1 MGTANYT
8 RECGPDGNTIVH
20 LHATNSWTTVYVNG
34 QVIHDTNNDGT
45 ADLTTGPGVYSIEW
59 YGPSTD
65 GNGVQHPELPFIPLN
80 PFPTILDIPALTDCV
95 APTTTTAAPTT
106 SEAPTESTALVP
118 PSTIATITPQIDM
131 DVDPCVTS
139 TGCTTVAVGV
149 PPALPATGGGDT
161 LLGAGVLVLAVGV
174 IATFVARRR
183 KPTAAQKRLV
193 VARLNEVP
201 S

>member
-20 LHATNSWTTVYVNG
+20 ITATNGWTTVYVDG
-34 QVIHDTNNDGT
+34 AVIHDTNNDGLVDT
-45 ADLTTGPGVYSIEW
+45 TTGPGVHTIEW
-59 YGPSTD
+59 WGPSSHDPTFL
-65 GNGVQHPELPFIPLN
+65 VLLN
-80 PFPTILDIPALTDCV
+80 EPTILDIPALTDCGV
-95 APTTTTAAPTT
+95 PTTTAAPTT

-149 PPALPATGGGDT
+149 PPTLPATGGGDT
-161 LLGAGVLVLAVGV
+161 LLGAGVLVLAVGTALMV
-174 IATFVARRR
+174 IKRRGRVA
-183 KPTAAQKRLV
+183 
-193 VARLNEVP
+193 

>member
-1 MGTANYT
+1 MKRSTRSLVALGALTLTGVMFAPAAHAGNITYY
-8 RECGPDGNTIVH
+8 RECAPDGQTIVY
-20 LHATNSWTTVYVNG
+20 LTAQNGYLTVY
-34 QVIHDTNNDGT
+34 IDGIEGHT
-45 ADLTTGPGVYSIEW
+45 LVTGPGTHTVEW
-59 YGPSTD
+59 WGYPTSDGVRVDGPAVLWD
-65 GNGVQHPELPFIPLN
+65 RK
-80 PFPTILDIPALTDCV
+80 TITIDPSNCQ

-149 PPALPATGGGDT
+149 PPTLPATGRNDGELLLTGGS
-161 LLGAGVLVLAVGV
+161 LILAGSLAVLLV
-174 IATFVARRR
+174 RRTR
-183 KPTAAQKRLV
+183 RVT
-193 VARLNEVP
+193 

>member
-20 LHATNSWTTVYVNG
+20 ITATNGWTTVYVDG
-34 QVIHDTNNDGT
+34 AVIHDTNADGLVDT
-45 ADLTTGPGVYSIEW
+45 TTGPGVHKIEW
-59 YGPSTD
+59 WGPSSHD
-65 GNGVQHPELPFIPLN
+65 PNFLVLLN
-80 PFPTILDIPALTDCV
+80 EPTILDIPALTDCV

-118 PSTIATITPQIDM
+118 PSTIATAIDM

-139 TGCTTVAVGV
+139 TGCTTVAVGL
-149 PPALPATGGGDT
+149 PPTLPATGDSYIPEITGG
-161 LLGAGVLVLAVGV
+161 LFLAAGAVLALVG
-174 IATFVARRR
+174 RRR
-183 KPTAAQKRLV
+183 T
-193 VARLNEVP
+193 VA

>member
-1 MGTANYT
+1 VAQPTERVPTMGTANYT

-20 LHATNSWTTVYVNG
+20 ITATNGWTTVYVDG
-34 QVIHDTNNDGT
+34 AVIHDTNNDGLVDT
-45 ADLTTGPGVYSIEW
+45 TTGPGVHQIEW
-59 YGPSTD
+59 WGPSSHD
-65 GNGVQHPELPFIPLN
+65 LN
-80 PFPTILDIPALTDCV
+80 FLVLLNEPTILDIPALTNCAT

-139 TGCTTVAVGV
+139 TGCTTTVAVTGR
-149 PPALPATGGGDT
+149 LPETGRNDGELLLAGGSLVIVGT
-161 LLGAGVLVLAVGV
+161 LAVLAVRRGRR
-174 IATFVARRR
+174 VA
-183 KPTAAQKRLV
+183 
-193 VARLNEVP
+193 